1 MNKVATLLQYF
12 RAVFFAAVVTISLV
26 TGSTGIA
33 KAQTETASN
42 LDQSNAVPKNL
53 NDALLLSLT
62 AKQQNATGLILE
74 SHTNS
79 DRALLTD
86 TNSFTTPNYNWGV
99 ALAYPDFCSYE
110 TSPYWLAN
118 IVYVV
123 RGRVIEI
130 DRVPFGGTS
139 SKQSVTHTLDSV
151 IVRVDAV
158 FDHDD
163 CSKSTISATVIS
175 R

>member
-1 MNKVATLLQYF
+1 MNKVATLLQHL
-12 RAVFFAAVVTISLV
+12 RAVFFAAIVTLTLFVNPI
-26 TGSTGIA
+26 GIA
-33 KAQTETASN
+33 NAETETVVVPE
-42 LDQSNAVPKNL
+42 QSNAVPKNL

-74 SHTNS
+74 SHTNT

-86 TNSFTTPNYNWGV
+86 TNSFTTPNYGWGV
-99 ALAYPDFCSYE
+99 ALVHPDFCSYE

-118 IVYVV
+118 IVYVI